1 MATDR
6 VANPSR
12 AERLF
17 KLRRAQIEAA
27 YEDRLDPNMS
37 KAARRALEEERT
49 RQLALARSEF
59 ARLSHAKPPAKKKK
73 ITAPK
78 KSTFERRPIKPVP
91 PRKTRQI
98 PVGGIAH
105 MIDTSERKPP
115 PPREEMPVSDKW
127 TYFDPDTGEP
137 VSPWEI
143 ERGVI
148 GAPDDEEEIDVEE
161 EGMFADEDYSYAD
174 IEADWGG
181 YDHTDT
187 GYADENA

>member
-1 MATDR
+1 MANKR
-6 VANPSR
+6 VDNPSR

-17 KLRRAQIEAA
+17 KLRHAQIEAA
-27 YEDRLDPNMS
+27 YEDRFDPNMS
-37 KAARRALEEERT
+37 KKARRALEEERT

-73 ITAPK
+73 IVLPK

-105 MIDTSERKPP
+105 MIDTSDRKPP
-115 PPREEMPVSDKW
+115 RPREEMPVSDKW
-127 TYFDPDTGEP
+127 TYFDSDTGEP

-143 ERGVI
+143 DVG
-148 GAPDDEEEIDVEE
+148 PDDEADVEE

-181 YDHTDT
+181 YDHQDT

>member
-1 MATDR
+1 MNVASKRT
-6 VANPSR
+6 ANPSR

-37 KAARRALEEERT
+37 KKARRALEDERT

-59 ARLSHAKPPAKKKK
+59 ARLSHAKPPAKKK

-115 PPREEMPVSDKW
+115 RPREEMPVSDKW
-127 TYFDPDTGEP
+127 TYFDRDTGEP

-143 ERGVI
+143 DVGVT
-148 GAPDDEEEIDVEE
+148 PDEEEFDVEE

-181 YDHTDT
+181 YDHQDT